1 MQYPFRRITRLARSF
16 EQGSLGVR
24 QAAPQQLRAERGV
37 SRLHHRTEKLHDVAR
52 IPRQCATYRAFGTS
66 SSRQARRNTPQV
78 TETSSQNT
86 LLAAIESKVTE
97 YQDAVKQAMT
107 EAEALLQDPD
117 PGMRSLASEELSG
130 LEDEMSELLQD
141 RLPGLLLP
149 PSATASL
156 GAMIELKAGVGGDEA
171 ALFVEQVMRM
181 YIRYAQTRGW
191 RTEIL
196 SKTAGSIG
204 TGAGTGLKDVT
215 IKVLGDGAFGDFRF
229 ERGVHRVQ
237 RVPATESAGRVHTS
251 TIAVVVLPL
260 MEKVD
265 AADDLV
271 DEKDVK
277 TEVMRSR
284 GAGGQHVNKTESAV
298 RLTHVPTGITVS
310 MQDSRSQHQNKAW
323 AWQILRARLLDQRL
337 VQQAEDRRKTRQSQ
351 VKGMDRSDKVRT
363 YNFPQDR
370 VTDHRI
376 GLTMAGLDSV
386 LEGEG
391 LESVMRQLKEHQ
403 RSLRM
408 ESLLETGEDLD
419 E

>member
-1 MQYPFRRITRLARSF
+1 MDA
-16 EQGSLGVR
+16 
-24 QAAPQQLRAERGV
+24 
-37 SRLHHRTEKLHDVAR
+37 
-52 IPRQCATYRAFGTS
+52 
-66 SSRQARRNTPQV
+66 
-78 TETSSQNT
+78 
-86 LLAAIESKVTE
+86 
-97 YQDAVKQAMT
+97 QDGIA
-107 EAEALLQDPD
+107 EAETLLQDSD
-117 PGMRSLASEELSG
+117 PSMRSLAHEELTA
-130 LEDEMSELLQD
+130 LQSEIAQLLTQ
-141 RLPGLLLP
+141 RLPTLLLP
-149 PSATASL
+149 PSSTASL

-181 YIRYAQTRGW
+181 YLRYAQAKGW

-196 SKTAGSIG
+196 SKTSGAIG
-204 TGAGTGLKDVT
+204 TGTGTGLKDVT
-215 IKVLGDGAFGDFRF
+215 LKVDGVGAFGDFRW

-251 TIAVVVLPL
+251 TIAVVFQETKVSSPMAAQVLPV
-260 MEKVD
+260 MEKTTET
-265 AADDLV
+265 ADDIV

-298 RLTHVPTGITVS
+298 RLTHIPTGISVS

-323 AWQILRARLLDQRL
+323 AWQILRARLLDQKMI
-337 VQQAEDRRKTRQSQ
+337 QQAQDRRKTRQSQ

-376 GLTMAGLDSV
+376 GMTLTGLDAV

-391 LESVMRQLKEHQ
+391 LEGVIRELKEHH
-403 RSLRM
+403 RGLRM
-408 ESLLETGEDLD
+408 ESLLETGEDL
-419 E
+419 EE